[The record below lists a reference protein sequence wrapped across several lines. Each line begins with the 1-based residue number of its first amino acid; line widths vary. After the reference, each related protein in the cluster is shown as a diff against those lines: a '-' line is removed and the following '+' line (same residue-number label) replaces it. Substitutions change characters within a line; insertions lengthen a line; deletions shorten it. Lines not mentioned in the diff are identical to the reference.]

1 MKKEILLARIQEL
14 TKAVNQSNENYQQ
27 TKLSL
32 ESIANNHNML
42 VGRLAEANEIY
53 SEMEKSSS
61 PLTKVEK
68 EKQKS

>member
-14 TKAVNQSNENYQQ
+14 TKAVNQSNENYQH

-42 VGRLAEANEIY
+42 VGRLTEANEIY

-61 PLTKVEK
+61 PSTKVEK
-68 EKQKS
+68 EKHKS